1 MDRESVVVVLKNM
14 VSTDRSLRSVFVGN
28 IPYDATEEKLKDI
41 FNEVGPVQSFRL
53 VYDRDT
59 GKPKGYGFC
68 EYKDAETAH
77 SAIRNLNNYELSGRT
92 LRVDSAANERNREEM
107 RNLPPAAVPAAHQVI
122 DSPYGAPDVEPEKAP
137 EAISKAVASLPPEQ
151 MFELARQMRN
161 CIQSN
166 PHEARNMLMQNPQLA
181 YALLQALV
189 VMRAVKPEV
198 AASILHRPT
207 TQSAVPIMPMDQSF
221 AGPSAGYAAA
231 QQIPPAF
238 QRQAVPTPV
247 PADPRRP
254 DPRVAADPR
263 VRNQMAA
270 AAAQQAVAPDRAAL
284 LQQVM
289 SLSDAQI
296 RMLPQD
302 EQDVIRQLKREIA
315 GQSGIM

>member
-1 MDRESVVVVLKNM
+1 M

-107 RNLPPAAVPAAHQVI
+107 RNLPPAAVPAAQPFI
-122 DSPYGAPDVEPEKAP
+122 ESPYGAPDVDPEKAP

-161 CIQSN
+161 CVQSN

-189 VMRAVKPEV
+189 VMRAVKPDV
-198 AASILHRPT
+198 AMSILHRPNPNT
-207 TQSAVPIMPMDQSF
+207 APLMPMEQPYP
-221 AGPSAGYAAA
+221 GPSAVY
-231 QQIPPAF
+231 QQQVQQPDFRRQGVAPA
-238 QRQAVPTPV
+238 V
-247 PADPRRP
+247 PADPRRA
-254 DPRVAADPR
+254 DPRIAADPR

-270 AAAQQAVAPDRAAL
+270 ASQPPTDKTAI

-289 SLSDAQI
+289 SLSEADIQQ
-296 RMLPQD
+296 LPVH
-302 EQDVIRQLKREIA
+302 EQEVIRQLKREIA
-315 GQSGIM
+315 SQSGII

>member
-1 MDRESVVVVLKNM
+1 M

-41 FNEVGPVQSFRL
+41 FCEVGPVQSFRL

-107 RNLPPAAVPAAHQVI
+107 RNLPPAAAPAAQPFI
-122 DSPYGAPDVEPEKAP
+122 ESPYGAPDVDPEKAP

-161 CIQSN
+161 CVQSN

-189 VMRAVKPEV
+189 VMRAVKPDV
-198 AASILHRPT
+198 AASILHRPNPNT
-207 TQSAVPIMPMDQSF
+207 APLMPMDQPYP
-221 AGPSAGYAAA
+221 GPSAGYQQVQPDFRRQGVAAG
-231 QQIPPAF
+231 
-238 QRQAVPTPV
+238 
-247 PADPRRP
+247 PADPRRA
-254 DPRVAADPR
+254 DPRIAADPR

-270 AAAQQAVAPDRAAL
+270 ANQPLAAPTDKAAI

-289 SLSDAQI
+289 SLSEADIQK
-296 RMLPQD
+296 LPHH
-302 EQDVIRQLKREIA
+302 EQEVIRQLKREIA
-315 GQSGIM
+315 SQSGIM

>member
-1 MDRESVVVVLKNM
+1 M

-53 VYDRDT
+53 VYDRET

-77 SAIRNLNNYELSGRT
+77 SAIRNLNNYELGGRN

-107 RNLPPAAVPAAHQVI
+107 RNLPPAAAVPPPQQFVE
-122 DSPYGAPDVEPEKAP
+122 SPYGAADVDPEKAP

-189 VMRAVKPEV
+189 VMRAVKPDV
-198 AASILHRPT
+198 AASILHRPAP
-207 TQSAVPIMPMDQSF
+207 SVAPLAPLDQ
-221 AGPSAGYAAA
+221 AYAASGY
-231 QQIPPAF
+231 QQAPPAMAADF
-238 QRQAVPTPV
+238 RRQAVPTPA
-247 PADPRRP
+247 PADPRRA
-254 DPRVAADPR
+254 DPRVVAADPR

-270 AAAQQAVAPDRAAL
+270 AAAAAPAMSADKAVL

-289 SLSDAQI
+289 SLSDAQLQL
-296 RMLPQD
+296 LPQN
-302 EQDVIRQLKREIA
+302 EQETIRQLRRDLA
-315 GQSGIM
+315 TQQGIIR

>member
-1 MDRESVVVVLKNM
+1 M

-41 FNEVGPVQSFRL
+41 FSEVGPVQSFRL
-53 VYDRDT
+53 VYDRET

-77 SAIRNLNNYELSGRT
+77 SAIRNLNNYELNGRT

-107 RNLPPAAVPAAHQVI
+107 RNLPPANVAPAPQPFI
-122 DSPYGAPDVEPEKAP
+122 ESPYGAPDVDPEKAP
-137 EAISKAVASLPPEQ
+137 EAISKAVANLPPEQ

-198 AASILHRPT
+198 AASILHRPSPNT
-207 TQSAVPIMPMDQSF
+207 APVMPHMNQPYP
-221 AGPSAGYAAA
+221 GPSGAFQQQAQPDFRRQQVAAA
-231 QQIPPAF
+231 
-238 QRQAVPTPV
+238 
-247 PADPRRP
+247 PADPRRA
-254 DPRVAADPR
+254 DPRIADPR

-270 AAAQQAVAPDRAAL
+270 VSQPEDALGIDKVAL

-289 SLSDAQI
+289 ILSEADIQKLPLNDQESI
-296 RMLPQD
+296 R
-302 EQDVIRQLKREIA
+302 RLKREIA
-315 GQSGIM
+315 SQSGII